1 MSVVKRV
8 LKLFVVS
15 WSSESVVEVVLET
28 SCTREKLKY
37 VWVLLKVVGFVKK
50 AEDGNV
56 AAQLLWCEVVV
67 EKCLFVGKVKLF
79 DEVVL

>member
-1 MSVVKRV
+1 MSVVERV
-8 LKLFVVS
+8 VKLFVVS

-56 AAQLLWCEVVV
+56 AA
-67 EKCLFVGKVKLF
+67 
-79 DEVVL
+79 

>member
-37 VWVLLKVVGFVKK
+37 VWVLLKVVRFV
-50 AEDGNV
+50 
-56 AAQLLWCEVVV
+56 
-67 EKCLFVGKVKLF
+67 
-79 DEVVL
+79 